1 MKSEN
6 NPGGNPN
13 VNTGKQTGSEKSP
26 DTKKTTVTKTKGEE
40 VWKDPDPTAPERKN
54 DPDPTKPEK
63 QEGPY
68 SGNSGRVSTGVPTTP
83 KPYTDDSKQKKPAV
97 AGNKNPAHVE
107 SKDDEEIGSLDEQ
120 DIDDQGITG
129 EADNDEDFSEE
140 DERKSA

>member
-1 MKSEN
+1 MKNEK

-13 VNTGKQTGSEKSP
+13 VNTGKGTGSEKSP
-26 DTKKTTVTKTKGEE
+26 DTKKTAETKTKGDE
-40 VWKDPDPTAPERKN
+40 VWKNPDPTTPERKH

-68 SGNSGRVSTGVPTTP
+68 S
-83 KPYTDDSKQKKPAV
+83 DDSKQKKP
-97 AGNKNPAHVE
+97 GIDKKRNPAAIE
-107 SKDDEEIGSLDEQ
+107 DKNDEDIGSLDEQ

-129 EADNDEDFSEE
+129 EAKDDDDFSEG